1 MNFVLSQRVIGY
13 YLQWVLGSLS
23 QSEIDFNVVT
33 HVIHSFAWP
42 IEDGSNFSYDGMF
55 GYSYYL
61 VKLYQAV
68 SIVYCGIVKNMQA
81 VNILSV
87 LSTVKM

>member
-1 MNFVLSQRVIGY
+1 
-13 YLQWVLGSLS
+13 
-23 QSEIDFNVVT
+23 
-33 HVIHSFAWP
+33 P